1 MSPSNFL
8 ACLHP
13 LNQHT
18 HTHTHTHTF
27 FYHWVI
33 VGASLI
39 GNFMY
44 AGGGAA

>member
-1 MSPSNFL
+1 MSPSTFL

-18 HTHTHTHTF
+18 PTHTHTF

-39 GNFMY
+39 GTFMY
-44 AGGGAA
+44 PGGGAA